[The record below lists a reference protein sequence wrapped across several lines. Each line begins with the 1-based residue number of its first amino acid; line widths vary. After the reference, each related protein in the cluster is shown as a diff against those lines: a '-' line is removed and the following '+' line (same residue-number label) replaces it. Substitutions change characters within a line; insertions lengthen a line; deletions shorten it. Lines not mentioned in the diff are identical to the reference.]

1 MAITNPFFLED
12 MDLVKSEKEQVQI
25 SQRQST
31 SAKSNSVM
39 ESTPVDSAILSMED
53 FGIQIQTPAV
63 KVISEEKEEADAG
76 SRFAKRSF
84 DKRSKNE
91 NKPDEYIETDLHVSA
106 PSGRALGGFL
116 GDEAFDDVPA
126 PKRSHDDIQRRTVE
140 FERLRAAQDKKRAGV
155 DLLDVLGSRSRDEDY
170 KVIIKEEYVF
180 PVRNANA
187 DLSTFQTRKAILMDR
202 PLLNIVDVNNL
213 MDLKDSL
220 EGDGLSRYV
229 PQISKPF
236 REFGAIVRLEGV
248 LVDITGLQLK
258 AWNIVAAQHNF
269 RPPLLEEVRLAS
281 VTKPEVAIERIFYW
295 SNDLNFCRNA
305 AESHAKA
312 IRDLVSEWVRT
323 KTSNDVPSTPTP
335 LKRSKSAQSIGDDM
349 LNPIEAAQR
358 KEILT
363 DSDMQIIHHR
373 AWSEVAIERGLKLP
387 SFEDTVSATA
397 INNPA
402 LIIREWFKWTSETY
416 VVEEIAQAY
425 RNIVLKAVSEKTG
438 MEFDLPKIKKKRR
451 GFLPAMVDPSAW
463 RSGDQETVEEVER
476 HTKKLELIKAAKDAW
491 FVLAR
496 KRGFPKPDNS
506 LVSQAM
512 KVGPDDA
519 VIAVFGWTESTSEK
533 NDLVRLYYEI
543 FNKKVEKRKASEVHS
558 FESKNDDLDIPLV
571 QIIPGSVQ
579 WVASLVEV
587 QMSCGILSLLER
599 DVTDL
604 ILEHS
609 GLSNLIAREKRITAS
624 DMYTRD
630 DQLMLGA
637 AIHLERKPDH
647 CIVFDST
654 SATFQAARELDMKSV
669 GMTGIYPTYEL
680 VAADTT
686 ARGFDSLTAT
696 NIRRLF
702 AERENQEP
710 MLLSEAIKPI
720 KRRKVKTRFVDQ
732 DDREWDSDEYYEKYG
747 NYGEGVSGSEA
758 RQIYNNLEDA
768 FQSDNP
774 LLDDKS
780 VSFDDEFKGWLF
792 Q

>member
-1 MAITNPFFLED
+1 MS
-12 MDLVKSEKEQVQI
+12 K
-25 SQRQST
+25 
-31 SAKSNSVM
+31 
-39 ESTPVDSAILSMED
+39 TPVDSAILSLED
-53 FGIQIQTPAV
+53 FGIQTQTPAV
-63 KVISEEKEEADAG
+63 KVTLEEMEEPDAG

-91 NKPDEYIETDLHVSA
+91 KNIGDYVETGRDVPA
-106 PSGRALGGFL
+106 PNGRALGGFL
-116 GDEAFDDVPA
+116 GDEAFDDVSS
-126 PKRSHDDIQRRTVE
+126 KRSHNDMQRRTVE
-140 FERLRAAQDKKRAGV
+140 FERLRAVQDKRRSGV
-155 DLLDVLGSRSRDEDY
+155 DILDVLGSRSRDEDY
-170 KVIIKEEYVF
+170 KVTIKEEYVF

-187 DLSTFQTRKAILMDR
+187 DLTTFQTRKAILMDR
-202 PLLNIVDVNNL
+202 PLLNVVDVNNL

-248 LVDITGLQLK
+248 LVDISGLQLK
-258 AWNIVAAQHNF
+258 AWNIVAAQHMF
-269 RPPLLEEVRLAS
+269 KTPLLEEVRLAS
-281 VTKPEVAIERIFYW
+281 ITKPEVAIERIFYW
-295 SNDLNFCRNA
+295 SSDLNVCREA
-305 AESHAKA
+305 AETHAKA
-312 IRDLVSEWVRT
+312 IRDIVAEWVQT
-323 KTSNDVPSTPTP
+323 LKKDDIPPTVIP

-349 LNPIEAAQR
+349 LNPIGARQR
-358 KEILT
+358 KETLT
-363 DSDMQIIHHR
+363 DSVMQIIHHQ
-373 AWSEVAIERGLKLP
+373 AWCAVAIERGLKLP
-387 SFEDTVSATA
+387 SFEDAVSAMA

-402 LIIREWFKWTSETY
+402 LIIREWFKWSSETY
-416 VVEEIAQAY
+416 VIEEIAQAY
-425 RNIVLKAVSEKTG
+425 REIVLKAVSEKTG
-438 MEFDLPKIKKKRR
+438 MEFDLPKTKKKRR
-451 GFLPAMVDPSAW
+451 GFLPAMVDSSAW
-463 RSGDQETVEEVER
+463 RNGDLETVEDVER

-496 KRGFPKPDNS
+496 KRGFPKPDNN

-519 VIAVFGWTESTSEK
+519 VMAVFGWTESTREK
-533 NDLVRLYYEI
+533 NEIVRLYYEI
-543 FNKKVEKRKASEVHS
+543 FNKKVEKKKAAEAHV
-558 FESKNDDLDIPLV
+558 FESKAGDVDIPLI

-579 WVASLVEV
+579 WVTSLVDV

-599 DVTDL
+599 DVSDL

-609 GLSNLIAREKRITAS
+609 GFSNLISRDKRITSS

-637 AIHLERKPDH
+637 AIRLERKPDH
-647 CIVFDST
+647 CIIFDST
-654 SATFQAARELDMKSV
+654 SATFQAARELEMKSV
-669 GMTGIYPTYEL
+669 GMAGIYPTYEL

-686 ARGFDSLTAT
+686 ARGFDTLTAA
-696 NIRRLF
+696 NIRKLF

-747 NYGEGVSGSEA
+747 NYGEKSLDSET
-758 RQIYNNLEDA
+758 RQNFNNLDDA
-768 FQSDNP
+768 FQRDQTP
-774 LLDDKS
+774 DDDKK
-780 VSFDDEFKGWLF
+780 VTFDDEFKGWLF